1 MAGTPRVRK
10 AHRPVD
16 DQTRALI
23 QEAARDGK
31 RSRNSIAREFK
42 VAGETV
48 TRICAEAD
56 LTFDR
61 TKTEAAVRAHKI
73 DLAEDRIL
81 LAKMMV
87 AEVHEQMDILNA
99 PYMVWSFGGM
109 DGEIH
114 SHLLDSAPIMER
126 NTALRSAGIAFDK
139 ATRVVE
145 RENGGLDQAVGV
157 LDTIAD
163 GLKAAADLYRSETP
177 SDPE

>member
-1 MAGTPRVRK
+1 MAAAPRVRK

-16 DQTRALI
+16 DQTRAAI
-23 QEAARDGK
+23 QDAARDGK

-48 TRICAEAD
+48 TRICAEAG
-56 LTFDR
+56 LSFDR
-61 TKTEAAVRAHKI
+61 TKTEAAVRAHAI
-73 DLAEDRIL
+73 DLAEERLL

-87 AEVHEQMDILNA
+87 VEVQEQLDILNA

-114 SHLLDSAPIMER
+114 SHLLDSAPMMER

-139 ATRVVE
+139 ATRMVE
-145 RENGGLDQAVGV
+145 KSDTGLEQAVGV
-157 LDTIAD
+157 LDTIAE
-163 GLKAAADLYRSETP
+163 GFAAAAERYRESATDE
-177 SDPE
+177 D